1 MRWIFLKI
9 KKAEINWEIAK
20 VIIAAVL
27 LVVLALAVAFLFKGK
42 GGEVFSS
49 IKNIMRFGSG

>member
-1 MRWIFLKI
+1 MRWNFFR
-9 KKAEINWEIAK
+9 KKRAEINWEIAK
-20 VIIAAVL
+20 VIIAAIL